1 MGLTALAVVGTA
13 AALDAGFSEPPGRV
27 HPIALFGRVV
37 GAVDREWTRPR
48 AVGVAAAVVLP
59 LGFAAVAWGVVA
71 GSGTVVAGSGTVVAG
86 SGTVV
91 AGSGTVVA
99 GGGTGI
105 TGDDRVAAVATAV
118 VAGLALF
125 SLTSLRMLV
134 SVARDVTEAADRDA
148 DAARES
154 AIALVGRDTS
164 SLSAA
169 EIRSAAVESAAEN
182 LADGLVA
189 PLLAFALGAQ
199 ASVAVGVA
207 AAAWVKGVNTLDSML
222 GYPDRPV
229 GTASAR
235 LDDAVMWVPARVS
248 AVLLAVAAGSPRS
261 LVDARR
267 WARVPASPNSG
278 WPMATAAAALGVRL
292 EKRDAYTLNPEAAL
306 PSIEEA
312 RAGVRTVALA
322 GALAFLLAGVAAWL

>member
-1 MGLTALAVVGTA
+1 MGLTALAAVGTA

-48 AVGVAAAVVLP
+48 AVGVAAAVALP
-59 LGFAAVAWGVVA
+59 LAFAAAAWGVVA
-71 GSGTVVAGSGTVVAG
+71 GSGALAG
-86 SGTVV
+86 
-91 AGSGTVVA
+91 
-99 GGGTGI
+99 
-105 TGDDRVAAVATAV
+105 DERVAAVATAV
-118 VAGLALF
+118 VAGFALF

-164 SLSAA
+164 LLSAA
-169 EIRSAAVESAAEN
+169 GIRSAAVESAAEN

-199 ASVAVGVA
+199 VSVPVGVA

-306 PSIEEA
+306 PSPAEA
-312 RAGVRTVALA
+312 RTGVRSVAVA

>member
-1 MGLTALAVVGTA
+1 MGLTALAAVGLA
-13 AALDAGFSEPPGRV
+13 ATLDAAFAEPPSRV

-37 GAVDREWTRPR
+37 GAVEREWTRPR
-48 AVGVAAAVVLP
+48 AVGVAVAVVLP
-59 LGFAAVAWGVVA
+59 LAVAAVAWGVVTGA
-71 GSGTVVAGSGTVVAG
+71 GVLGGSGGVTP
-86 SGTVV
+86 
-91 AGSGTVVA
+91 
-99 GGGTGI
+99 
-105 TGDDRVAAVATAV
+105 VATAV

-134 SVARDVTEAADRDA
+134 AVASEVVDAAERDA

-189 PLLAFALGAQ
+189 PLLAFAIGAQ
-199 ASVAVGVA
+199 GSVAVGVA

-267 WARVPASPNSG
+267 WVRVPASPNSG

-292 EKRDAYTLNPEAAL
+292 EKSGAYTLNSDAAL
-306 PSIEEA
+306 PSLDEA
-312 RAGVRTVALA
+312 RRGVRAVAVA
-322 GALAFLLAGVAAWL
+322 GALAFLLAGAAVAVARVGP

>member
-1 MGLTALAVVGTA
+1 MGLTALAAVGLA
-13 AALDAGFSEPPGRV
+13 AALDAAIAEPPGRV
-27 HPIALFGRVV
+27 HPIAAFGRVV
-37 GAVDREWTRPR
+37 ARVDREWSRPR
-48 AVGVAAAVVLP
+48 AVGVAAAVLLP
-59 LGFAAVAWGVVA
+59 LAFAAAAWGVVVGA
-71 GSGTVVAGSGTVVAG
+71 DIAV
-86 SGTVV
+86 
-91 AGSGTVVA
+91 
-99 GGGTGI
+99 
-105 TGDDRVAAVATAV
+105 DRLAAVAGVGSIPARNVTAV
-118 VAGLALF
+118 ASAAVAGLALF

-134 SVARDVTEAADRDA
+134 SVAGEVIEAAERDA

-164 SLSAA
+164 ALSAA

-189 PLLAFALGAQ
+189 PLLAFAVGAQ
-199 ASVAVGVA
+199 ASLAVGVA

-235 LDDAVMWVPARVS
+235 LDDAIMWVPARVS
-248 AVLLAVAAGSPRS
+248 AVLLAVAAGSPGS
-261 LVDARR
+261 LFDARR

-292 EKRDAYTLNPEAAL
+292 SKPGAYTLNPGAAL
-306 PSIEEA
+306 PSLAES
-312 RAGVRTVALA
+312 RAGVRAVALA
-322 GALAFLLAGVAAWL
+322 GALAFLFAGIAVAGVTTWP

>member
-1 MGLTALAVVGTA
+1 MGLTALAAVGLA
-13 AALDAGFSEPPGRV
+13 AALDAAIAEPPSRV

-37 GAVDREWTRPR
+37 TTVDREWARPR
-48 AVGVAAAVVLP
+48 SVGVAAAVVLP
-59 LGFAAVAWGVVA
+59 LAFAAVAWGVVA
-71 GSGTVVAGSGTVVAG
+71 GAGRVVAASVAWTGTAVAL
-86 SGTVV
+86 V
-91 AGSGTVVA
+91 APVA
-99 GGGTGI
+99 T
-105 TGDDRVAAVATAV
+105 VATAV

-134 SVARDVTEAADRDA
+134 AVASEVVEAAERDA

-169 EIRSAAVESAAEN
+169 WIRSAAVESAAEN

-222 GYPDRPV
+222 GYPDKPV

-292 EKRDAYTLNPEAAL
+292 EKSGAYALNPGAAL
-306 PSIEEA
+306 PSLAEA
-312 RAGVRTVALA
+312 RRGVRVVAVA
-322 GALAFLLAGVAAWL
+322 GALAFLLAGAAAAVAGVGS

>member
-1 MGLTALAVVGTA
+1 MGLTALAAVGLA
-13 AALDAGFSEPPGRV
+13 AALDAAFAEPPGRV

-37 GAVDREWTRPR
+37 GAVDREWPRPR
-48 AVGVAAAVVLP
+48 AVGVVAAVVLP
-59 LGFAAVAWGVVA
+59 LAFAAVAWGVVA
-71 GSGTVVAGSGTVVAG
+71 GAGSVVAASVAWTGTSVALVVP
-86 SGTVV
+86 
-91 AGSGTVVA
+91 
-99 GGGTGI
+99 
-105 TGDDRVAAVATAV
+105 VATAV

-134 SVARDVTEAADRDA
+134 AVASEVVKAAGRDA
-148 DAARES
+148 GAARES

-164 SLSAA
+164 ALSAA
-169 EIRSAAVESAAEN
+169 GIRSAAVESAAEN

-199 ASVAVGVA
+199 ASLVLGVA

-248 AVLLAVAAGSPRS
+248 AVLLAVAAGSPGS
-261 LVDARR
+261 LLAARR

-278 WPMATAAAALGVRL
+278 WPMATAAAALDVRL
-292 EKRDAYTLNPEAAL
+292 AKSGAYTLNPDADL
-306 PSIEEA
+306 PSLAES
-312 RAGVRTVALA
+312 RAGVRAVALA
-322 GALAFLLAGVAAWL
+322 GALAFLLAGVAVLPAGVAEVTTWP

>member
-1 MGLTALAVVGTA
+1 MGLTALAAVGLA
-13 AALDAGFSEPPGRV
+13 AVLDAAFAEPPSRA
-27 HPIALFGRVV
+27 HPIPLFGRVV
-37 GAVDREWTRPR
+37 GAVDREWTRPQV
-48 AVGVAAAVVLP
+48 VGVAVAAVLP
-59 LGFAAVAWGVVA
+59 LAFAAVAWAVVA
-71 GSGTVVAGSGTVVAG
+71 GSVGTAVRTGS
-86 SGTVV
+86 
-91 AGSGTVVA
+91 
-99 GGGTGI
+99 
-105 TGDDRVAAVATAV
+105 VAAGYGSTIAPVVTTA

-134 SVARDVTEAADRDA
+134 AVAGEVIEAADRDA

-169 EIRSAAVESAAEN
+169 GIRSAAVESAAEN

-199 ASVAVGVA
+199 VSVAVGVA

-222 GYPDRPV
+222 GYPDKPV

-261 LVDARR
+261 LADARR

-292 EKRDAYTLNPEAAL
+292 EKPDSYTLNPDAAL
-306 PSIEEA
+306 PSLAEA
-312 RAGVRTVALA
+312 RRGVRAVAVA
-322 GALAFLLAGVAAWL
+322 GALAFLLAGAAAAMAGVGS

>member
-1 MGLTALAVVGTA
+1 MGLTALAAVGLA
-13 AALDAGFSEPPGRV
+13 AALDAALSEPPGRV

-37 GAVDREWTRPR
+37 GVIDREWTRPR
-48 AVGVAAAVVLP
+48 AVGVAAAVGLP
-59 LGFAAVAWGVVA
+59 PAFAAVAWGVVVGTA
-71 GSGTVVAGSGTVVAG
+71 GAAAGF
-86 SGTVV
+86 
-91 AGSGTVVA
+91 
-99 GGGTGI
+99 
-105 TGDDRVAAVATAV
+105 GDLIAPVATAV

-134 SVARDVTEAADRDA
+134 AVASDVIEATERDA

-169 EIRSAAVESAAEN
+169 GIRSAAVESAAEN

-189 PLLAFALGAQ
+189 PLSAFALGAQ
-199 ASVAVGVA
+199 VSVAVGVA
-207 AAAWVKGVNTLDSML
+207 AAAWVKAVNTLDSML
-222 GYPDRPV
+222 GYPDRSI

-248 AVLLAVAAGSPRS
+248 AVLLAVASGSPRS
-261 LVDARR
+261 LVEARR
-267 WARVPASPNSG
+267 WARIPASPNSG

-292 EKRDAYTLNPEAAL
+292 EKPGAYALHPDAAL
-306 PSIEEA
+306 PSLAEA
-312 RAGVRTVALA
+312 RRGVRAVAVA
-322 GALAFLLAGVAAWL
+322 GALAFLLAGAAAAMAGVGMGS